1 MAFNKVGVIFLVMV
15 ICGMIILEGEVKR
28 VEGCEQVCY
37 EAAYMT
43 CPSSASG
50 EEHLSPACNC
60 CLAPR
65 GCTLYNSDGSTI
77 CTAN

>member
-1 MAFNKVGVIFLVMV
+1 MGFNKVGVMFLVIV
-15 ICGMIILEGEVKR
+15 ICGAIILEGGVRR
-28 VEGCEQVCY
+28 VEGCQQVCY

-43 CPSSASG
+43 CPSSSG
-50 EEHLSPACNC
+50 EEHLSPSCNC

-65 GCTLYNSDGSTI
+65 GCTLYNSDGSPI